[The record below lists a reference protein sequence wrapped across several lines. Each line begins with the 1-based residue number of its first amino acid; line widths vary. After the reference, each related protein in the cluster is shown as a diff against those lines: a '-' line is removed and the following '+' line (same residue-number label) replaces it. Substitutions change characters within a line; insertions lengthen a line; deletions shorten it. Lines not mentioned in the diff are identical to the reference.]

1 MRYDLP
7 LVKKLKALLSCIIYV
22 FAFQGCNIGTLLM
35 IFGSNKIR
43 IFLLFLLFLQ
53 YFVIKERKRI
63 WLKDLFWW
71 LDGEKYFNNYTVTF
85 EEDIDDLLL

>member
-1 MRYDLP
+1 MRSDISLGQ
-7 LVKKLKALLSCIIYV
+7 KIKSIISCSIYV
-22 FAFQGCNIGTLLM
+22 FAFQGSNIGTLLM

-63 WLKDLFWW
+63 WLKKFFLF
-71 LDGEKYFNNYTVTF
+71 LDGEKYFNDYTVTY
-85 EEDIDDLLL
+85 EEDLDTLLQ